1 MNNNNNIKSSIGFLD
16 LLQITFIVLKLCN
29 VINWS
34 WFWVLSP
41 ILIGFVL
48 LFILF
53 IIFFILNR

>member
-16 LLQITFIVLKLCN
+16 LLQIAFIVLKLCN

-41 ILIGFVL
+41 ILIGFIL